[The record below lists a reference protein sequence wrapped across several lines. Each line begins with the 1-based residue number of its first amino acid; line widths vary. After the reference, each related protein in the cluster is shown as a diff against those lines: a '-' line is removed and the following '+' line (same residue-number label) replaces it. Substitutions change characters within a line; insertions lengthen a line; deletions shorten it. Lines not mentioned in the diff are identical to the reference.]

1 MTAEAVPTVVDM
13 NDGHIEL
20 LTSPGWREYLER
32 DVLPWILST
41 IPAADLAEVVEIG
54 PGPGL
59 MTDLLRSRVGAHVA
73 IEIDHGLAASLR
85 ERFEPDS
92 VEVICA
98 DASAT
103 DLEGGRFTAALCLT
117 MLHHVQ
123 SADRQDALFCELH
136 RLLRP
141 GGYLVVL
148 DSLDSPTL
156 RTFHADDTFVPL
168 DLETLELRLRTAGFV
183 DPVIQRWDPPRRPGA
198 KVRFVTT
205 KPLRPT

>member
-1 MTAEAVPTVVDM
+1 VVDM

-20 LTSPGWREYLER
+20 LTSDGWREYLER

-41 IPAADLAEVVEIG
+41 IPATDLAEVVEVG

-59 MTDLLRSRVGAHVA
+59 MTELLRPRVGAHVA
-73 IEIDHGLAASLR
+73 IEIDDGLATSLR
-85 ERFEPDS
+85 ARFEPDS

-98 DASAT
+98 DATAT

-117 MLHHVQ
+117 MLHNVP
-123 SADRQDALFCELH
+123 SAERQDALFRELH

-141 GGYLVVL
+141 GGHLVVL

-156 RTFHADDTFVPL
+156 RAFHADDTFVPVAL
-168 DLETLELRLRTAGFV
+168 DTLETRLQVAGFT
-183 DPVIQRWDPPRRPGA
+183 DTGIERWDPPRRPGA
-198 KVRFVTT
+198 KVRFVAR
-205 KPLRPT
+205 KPVEQT